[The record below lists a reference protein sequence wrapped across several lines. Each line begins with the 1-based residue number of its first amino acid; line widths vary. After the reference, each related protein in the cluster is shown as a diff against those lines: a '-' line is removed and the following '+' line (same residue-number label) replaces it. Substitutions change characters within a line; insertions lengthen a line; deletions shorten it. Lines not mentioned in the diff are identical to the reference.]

1 VPVFLVLCC
10 EFHFTALRIGY
21 RVLRV
26 TARESKA
33 FLLDFLLSSLTTG
46 RIPLPGAAAAHDGL
60 AGRSMF
66 STSFDVNFKALRTT

>member
-33 FLLDFLLSSLTTG
+33 FLLDFLLSSPTTG
-46 RIPLPGAAAAHDGL
+46 RIPYQVLLQRMMDLLDGVCFL
-60 AGRSMF
+60 RHSM
-66 STSFDVNFKALRTT
+66 